1 MQRPA
6 TLRPDLA
13 LRELEALKADF
24 GETTAARK
32 AGLLL
37 IVEKASLRAAQDVL
51 RLHETAAFL
60 RAHPDNRQ
68 VLAIVERLL
77 GNFAQRADLRRFRRQ
92 LADTGIAGTALNYS
106 FYSATARRLAARWGR
121 HLHVNWRDSGP
132 QGRLEGRLALLA
144 SYAETPGLDEYYL
157 PLKQWVA
164 RLKGPHETDAQF
176 LLRRLGRLGASPAE
190 RDQLYDELE
199 LALTL
204 EPGPTTPS
212 RTTAH
217 FPRPRT
223 HFQAAPLR
231 RARPDI
237 RRELARSPP
246 VIRALSERD
255 GAALIDLARD
265 AMVTRSRDLDA
276 FIHGDPRDV
285 RLIDGGDGLEF
296 AAIGVVPGRR
306 LMLES
311 VYGFLTLQ
319 NGVPIGYVLT
329 SALFGSSEIAYNV
342 FDTWRGGEA
351 GHVYGRVLA
360 MTRAVFGSRDFTIFP
375 YQLGGDGN
383 SEGIR
388 SGAWWFYQKLGFR
401 PRDPGVLAL
410 MQKELARMAKR
421 PSHRSTPGTLKTLA
435 AENMYWYS
443 GRPRA
448 DVIGILPLH
457 RVGLAITDYLAA
469 RFGSDRERGEKICAG
484 EAARRC
490 GVGGWQ
496 RWPAAERLWWI
507 RWSPLVLLL
516 PGVEA
521 WSPAERAGLVKVVRA
536 KGGRRE
542 TDFVRLFDGHRALRR
557 ALLKLVA
564 SVSD

>member
-1 MQRPA
+1 MTTSTSR
-6 TLRPDLA
+6 A
-13 LRELEALKADF
+13 LLELESRKLHF
-24 GETTAARK
+24 GGASAARK
-32 AGLLL
+32 AELLGVL
-37 IVEKASLRAAQDVL
+37 EQGRLKSATEVL
-51 RLHETAAFL
+51 RLHEAAAFL
-60 RAHPDNRQ
+60 RAHPDDRR

-77 GNFAQRADLRRFRRQ
+77 GNFARRADLRRFRRQ
-92 LADTGIAGTALNYS
+92 LKDSGIAGTPLNYS

-121 HLHVNWRDSGP
+121 HLHVNWRESGP
-132 QGRLEGRLALLA
+132 QARLEGRLALLA

-164 RLKGPHETDAQF
+164 RLKGTRETDAQF
-176 LLRRLGRLGASPAE
+176 LLRRLGRLGAGEAE
-190 RDQLYDELE
+190 RDLLYDELE
-199 LALTL
+199 LTLTL

-212 RTTAH
+212 RTTAI
-217 FPRPRT
+217 FSRPRIHYQT
-223 HFQAAPLR
+223 APLR

-237 RRELARSPP
+237 RRELVRKPP
-246 VIRALSERD
+246 AIRAVSERD
-255 GAALIDLARD
+255 GAALIELARN

-276 FIHGDPRDV
+276 FIHGDPGDV
-285 RLIDGGDGLEF
+285 RLIDCGEGLEF
-296 AAIGVVPGRR
+296 AAVGVQPDRR

-311 VYGFLTLQ
+311 VYGFLTLR

-351 GHVYGRVLA
+351 GYVYGRVLA

-375 YQLGGDGN
+375 YQLGGEGN

-401 PRDPGVLAL
+401 PREPAVLAL
-410 MQKELARMAKR
+410 MEMELARMARQPK
-421 PSHRSTPGTLKTLA
+421 HRSSPATLRTLA

-443 GRPRA
+443 GRPRD

-469 RFGSDRERGEKICAG
+469 RFGSDRERGERICAE
-484 EAARRC
+484 EAARLCSVRA
-490 GVGGWQ
+490 WQ
-496 RWPAAERLWWI
+496 RWPASERLWWT
-507 RWSPLVLLL
+507 RWGPLVLLL
-516 PGVEA
+516 PGLEA
-521 WSPAERAGLVKVVRA
+521 WSPQERAGLVEVVRA

-542 TDFVRLFDGHRALRR
+542 TEFVRLFDAHRPLRR

>member
-6 TLRPDLA
+6 TLRPGPA
-13 LRELEALKADF
+13 LRELESVRADF
-24 GETTAARK
+24 GEGSAARK
-32 AGLLL
+32 SGLLL
-37 IVEKASLRAAQDVL
+37 ILDKATLKSAGEVL
-51 RLHETAAFL
+51 RLHEAAAFL
-60 RAHPDNRQ
+60 RAHPDDRQ

-77 GNFAQRADLRRFRRQ
+77 GNFARRADLRRFRRQ

-132 QGRLEGRLALLA
+132 QARLEGRLPLLA

-164 RLKGPHETDAQF
+164 RLKGPRETDAQF
-176 LLRRLGRLGASPAE
+176 LLRRLGRLGASDAE
-190 RDQLYDELE
+190 RDLLYDELE

-212 RTTAH
+212 RTTAIY
-217 FPRPRT
+217 PRPRI
-223 HFQAAPLR
+223 HYQKAPLR

-237 RRELARSPP
+237 RRELARRPP

-255 GAALIDLARD
+255 GAALIELARN

-285 RLIDGGDGLEF
+285 RLIDCGEGLEF
-296 AAIGVVPGRR
+296 AGIGVVPERR

-311 VYGFLTLQ
+311 VYAFLTLR
-319 NGVPIGYVLT
+319 NGVPVGYVLT

-401 PRDPGVLAL
+401 PRDPAVLAL
-410 MQKELARMAKR
+410 MEKELARMTKKPA
-421 PSHRSTPGTLKTLA
+421 HRSAPATLRALA
-435 AENMYWYS
+435 SENMYWYS
-443 GRPRA
+443 GRPRD

-457 RVGLAITDYLAA
+457 RAGLAVTDYLAA
-469 RFGSDRERGEKICAG
+469 RFGTDRERGERICAE

-490 GVGGWQ
+490 GARGWQ
-496 RWPAAERLWWI
+496 RWPAAERLWWM

-516 PGVEA
+516 PGVETWA
-521 WSPAERAGLVKVVRA
+521 PADRAGLVMVVRS
-536 KGGRRE
+536 KGAQRE
-542 TDFVRLFDGHRALRR
+542 TDFVRLFDAHQPLRGAVR
-557 ALLKLVA
+557 KLVA
-564 SVSD
+564 SVHD

>member
-1 MQRPA
+1 MQRPP
-6 TLRPDLA
+6 TLRPGPA
-13 LRELEALKADF
+13 LRELEALKAEF
-24 GETTAARK
+24 GNGTAARK
-32 AGLLL
+32 AWLLGIL
-37 IVEKASLRAAQDVL
+37 EQASLKSAEEVR
-51 RLHETAAFL
+51 RLHEVAAFL
-60 RAHPDNRQ
+60 RAHPDDRQ
-68 VLAIVERLL
+68 VLRTVERLL
-77 GNFAQRADLRRFRRQ
+77 RNFDQRADLRRYRRQ
-92 LADTGIAGTALNYS
+92 LADSGIAGTSLNYS

-132 QGRLEGRLALLA
+132 QSRLEGRLALLA

-157 PLKQWVA
+157 PLKTWVA

-176 LLRRLGRLGASPAE
+176 LLRRLGRVGASAAE
-190 RDQLYDELE
+190 RDLLYDELE

-204 EPGPTTPS
+204 ESGPTTPS

-217 FPRPRT
+217 FPRPKI
-223 HFQAAPLR
+223 HFQTAPLR
-231 RARPDI
+231 RDRPDM
-237 RRELARSPP
+237 RRELARKAP
-246 VIRALSERD
+246 VIRAVSERD
-255 GAALIDLARD
+255 GAALIELARN

-285 RLIDGGDGLEF
+285 RLIDCGDGLEF
-296 AAIGVVPGRR
+296 AAIGVVPERR

-311 VYGFLTLQ
+311 VYGFLTLR
-319 NGVPIGYVLT
+319 NGVPTGYVLT
-329 SALFGSSEIAYNV
+329 SALFASSEIAYNV

-351 GHVYGRVLA
+351 GYVYGRVLA

-383 SEGIR
+383 AEGIK

-401 PRDPGVLAL
+401 PRDPAVHEL
-410 MQKELARMAKR
+410 MEKELARMARR
-421 PSHRSTPGTLKTLA
+421 PSHRSTPATLKTLA

-443 GRPRA
+443 GRPRD

-469 RFGSDRERGEKICAG
+469 RFGSERERGERICAG

-490 GVGGWQ
+490 GVRGWQ
-496 RWPAAERLWWI
+496 RWPAAERLWWT
-507 RWSPLVLLL
+507 RWSPLILLL
-516 PGVEA
+516 PGLEA
-521 WSPAERAGLVKVVRA
+521 WSAEDLHDLVRIVRA

-542 TDFVRLFDGHRALRR
+542 TDFVRRFDAHRPLRR

-564 SVSD
+564 SVGD

>member
-1 MQRPA
+1 MS
-6 TLRPDLA
+6 TSHA
-13 LRELEALKADF
+13 LLELESLKLHF
-24 GETTAARK
+24 GDASAGRK
-32 AGLLL
+32 AELLGVL
-37 IVEKASLRAAQDVL
+37 EQGRLKSAQEVL
-51 RLHETAAFL
+51 RLHEVAAFL
-60 RAHPDNRQ
+60 RAHPDDRQ

-77 GNFAQRADLRRFRRQ
+77 GNFARRADLRRFRRQ
-92 LADTGIAGTALNYS
+92 LADSGIAGTALNYS
-106 FYSATARRLAARWGR
+106 FYSATARRLASRWGR

-132 QGRLEGRLALLA
+132 QARLEGRLALLA

-157 PLKQWVA
+157 PLPQWVA
-164 RLKGPHETDAQF
+164 RLKGPRETDAQF
-176 LLRRLGRLGASPAE
+176 LLRRLGRLGANDAE
-190 RDQLYDELE
+190 RDVLYDELE

-204 EPGPTTPS
+204 QPGPTTPS
-212 RTTAH
+212 RTMAIY
-217 FPRPRT
+217 PRPRI
-223 HFQAAPLR
+223 HYQQAPLR

-237 RRELARSPP
+237 RRELARKPP
-246 VIRALSERD
+246 VIRPVSERD
-255 GAALIDLARD
+255 GAALIELARD

-285 RLIDGGDGLEF
+285 RLIDCGEGLEF
-296 AAIGVVPGRR
+296 AAIGVQPERR

-311 VYGFLTLQ
+311 VYGFLTLR

-383 SEGIR
+383 AEGIR

-401 PRDPGVLAL
+401 PREPSVLAL
-410 MQKELARMAKR
+410 MERELARMARR
-421 PSHRSTPGTLKTLA
+421 PRHRSTPGTLKALA
-435 AENMYWYS
+435 AENMYWYA
-443 GRPRA
+443 GRTRD

-457 RVGLAITDYLAA
+457 RVGLAITAYLAA
-469 RFGSDRERGEKICAG
+469 RFGADRERGAGICAD

-490 GVGGWQ
+490 GVRGWR
-496 RWPAAERLWWI
+496 RWPATERLWWT

-542 TDFVRLFDGHRALRR
+542 ADFVGLFDGHRPLRR
-557 ALLKLVA
+557 AILKLVA
-564 SVSD
+564 SVAD

>member
-6 TLRPDLA
+6 TLRPGPA

-24 GETTAARK
+24 GENCAARK

-37 IVEKASLRAAQDVL
+37 ILENAGLKSAQEVF
-51 RLHETAAFL
+51 RLHEVAAFL
-60 RAHPDNRQ
+60 RAHPDDRQ

-77 GNFAQRADLRRFRRQ
+77 GNFSRRADLRRFRRQ
-92 LADTGIAGTALNYS
+92 LADSGIAGTALNYS
-106 FYSATARRLAARWGR
+106 FYSATAQRLAARWGR
-121 HLHVNWRDSGP
+121 HLRVNWRESGP
-132 QGRLEGRLALLA
+132 QARLEGRLSLLA
-144 SYAETPGLDEYYL
+144 SYAETPGLDEHYL
-157 PLKQWVA
+157 PLKEWVA
-164 RLKGPHETDAQF
+164 RLKGPQETDAQF
-176 LLRRLGRLGASPAE
+176 LLRRLGRLGASTAE
-190 RDQLYDELE
+190 RDLLYDELE
-199 LALTL
+199 LSLTL

-212 RTTAH
+212 RTTAIH
-217 FPRPRT
+217 PRPRS

-237 RRELARSPP
+237 RRELARRPP
-246 VIRALSERD
+246 VIRAVSERD
-255 GAALIDLARD
+255 GAALIELARN

-276 FIHGDPRDV
+276 YIHGDPRDV
-285 RLIDGGDGLEF
+285 CLIDCGDGLEF
-296 AAIGVVPGRR
+296 AAIGVVPDRR

-311 VYGFLTLQ
+311 VYGFLTLR

-351 GHVYGRVLA
+351 GYVYGRVLA
-360 MTRAVFGSRDFTIFP
+360 MTQAVFGSRDFTIFP

-410 MQKELARMAKR
+410 MEQEIARMAR
-421 PSHRSTPGTLKTLA
+421 SPAHRSAPGTLKTLA

-443 GRPRA
+443 GRPRD

-469 RFGSDRERGEKICAG
+469 RFGSDRERGEKACAD

-490 GVGGWQ
+490 GVRGWQ
-496 RWPAAERLWWI
+496 RWPAAARLWWM

-521 WSPAERAGLVKVVRA
+521 WSPAERADLVKVVRA

-542 TDFVRLFDGHRALRR
+542 TEFVRRFDGHRPLRR
-557 ALLKLVA
+557 AMLKLVA